1 MENTRIANKI
11 ILRTNKIIRLTI
23 KKEVIMLELSWY
35 KIFNPFMKRKQWYV
49 YFKQREVID
58 IEDIALHMQAHNTP
72 FSAGT
77 IMGLLN
83 DFVQC
88 VHEQLLDGK
97 TVKINNLAT
106 FSLSAES
113 NAFDS
118 IGAVS
123 PTTGRTGVRAEAG
136 TPDTADKTHPAI
148 KALRLQAT
156 PTGRMRSRLIT
167 KEARLGWTTEAEA
180 LMDEERRKE
189 KIHKSKDFL

>member
-1 MENTRIANKI
+1 
-11 ILRTNKIIRLTI
+11 
-23 KKEVIMLELSWY
+23 MLELNWY
-35 KIFNPFMKRKQWYV
+35 QRFNPVKKMKQWFV
-49 YFKQREVID
+49 YAKQREVID
-58 IEDIALHMQAHNTP
+58 IEDIAMHMQAHNTP

-88 VHEQLLDGK
+88 MHEQLLDGK

-136 TPDTADKTHPAI
+136 TPDTDDKTQPAI

-156 PTGRMRSRLIT
+156 PTGRMKSRLIT
-167 KEARLGWTTEAEA
+167 KEARLGWTTEAVA
-180 LMDEERRKE
+180 LMDEERRKAESE
-189 KIHKSKDFL
+189 KPVTACTASRF

>member
-1 MENTRIANKI
+1 
-11 ILRTNKIIRLTI
+11 
-23 KKEVIMLELSWY
+23 MLELSWY
-35 KIFNPFMKRKQWYV
+35 KIFNPFRKRQQWYV
-49 YFKQREVID
+49 YAKQKEVID
-58 IEDIALHMQAHNTP
+58 IEDIAQHMQAHNTP

-136 TPDTADKTHPAI
+136 TPDAADKTQPAI
-148 KALRLQAT
+148 KAIRLQAT
-156 PTGRMRSRLIT
+156 PTGRMKSRLIT
-167 KEARLGWTTEAEA
+167 KEAKLGWTTEAEA
-180 LMDEERRKE
+180 LMDEERRRE